1 LNIRT
6 KKFLSYY
13 RPYLGLLFTDI
24 LCAVIVSAITL
35 VLPLLARHIT
45 GSILQNP
52 TPDALNEIYTIGALM
67 LVLVVVQILCNA
79 FVDVQGHMMGTYME
93 SDMRGELFDHYQK
106 LSFRFYDEQK
116 TGQLMSRLTNDL
128 FGVSELCHHFPEE
141 VVIAL
146 LKFVGSFL
154 ILLTINVPLTLLLFF
169 FMPFMAVYALY
180 FNRRMNTTFQRN
192 MDRVGDINAQ
202 VEDALAGIR
211 VVKSFSNEA
220 VEQGKFDLQ
229 NRRFV
234 ESRRDDYRNEA
245 YFYQGMQLFVQL
257 LTVTVIVIGGTAILN
272 NTLELA
278 DLLTY
283 LLFIA
288 ILIDPIQKF
297 ANLSRLY
304 QAGIAGFQRFIEVME
319 NEPDIIDTP
328 NAIELS
334 DVEGNIEFRNVS
346 FRYKDDYPYVLKNLS
361 LNIQA
366 GEFVALVGS
375 SGVGKT
381 TLSALIPRFYE
392 VTTGEI
398 LLDGVNIKDI
408 RLASLRRQIGI
419 VQQDVYLFAGSVREN
434 IAYGKLYASDEEI
447 IEAAQ
452 EANAHD
458 FIMALPQGYDTDIG
472 QRGVKLSGG
481 QKQRLSIA
489 RVFLKNPPIIIF
501 DEATSA
507 LDNESEKAVQ
517 DSLEKLRQNRT
528 TLVIAH
534 RLTTVQNAERII
546 VLTEAGIEEEGTHET
561 LLQSNGTYAN
571 LYNMGVKI

>member
-1 LNIRT
+1 MNART
-6 KKFLSYY
+6 RKFLSYY
-13 RPYLGLLFTDI
+13 RPYLRLLLIDI
-24 LCAVIVSAITL
+24 LCAVIVAAITL
-35 VLPLLARHIT
+35 ILPLLARHIT
-45 GSILQNP
+45 ASILANP
-52 TPDALNEIYTIGALM
+52 TPNALTEIYTLGALM
-67 LVLVVVQILCNA
+67 IALVAILIACNTY
-79 FVDVQGHMMGTYME
+79 VDVQGHMMGTYME
-93 SDMRGELFDHYQK
+93 SDMRNELFEHYQK

-141 VVIAL
+141 TIIAL

-154 ILLTINVPLTLLLFF
+154 ILLHINVPLTLILFC
-169 FMPFMAVYALY
+169 FMPFMAIYALY
-180 FNRRMNTTFQRN
+180 FNRRMNATFQRN
-192 MDRVGDINAQ
+192 MDRVGDINVQ
-202 VEDALAGIR
+202 VEDTLAGIR

-220 VEQGKFDLQ
+220 IETRKFAHH
-229 NRRFV
+229 NTRFV

-257 LTVTVIVIGGTAILN
+257 LTLTVIIFGGTAILN
-272 NTLELA
+272 NTLDLA

-297 ANLSRLY
+297 ANLARLY
-304 QAGIAGFQRFIEVME
+304 QAGITGFQRFMQVLEI
-319 NEPDIIDTP
+319 EPDIINSP

-334 DVEGNIEFRNVS
+334 DVEGSIEFRNVS
-346 FRYKDDYPYVLKNLS
+346 FRYKDDYPYVFKNLS
-361 LNIQA
+361 LHINA

-375 SGVGKT
+375 SGVGKS

-398 LLDGVNIKDI
+398 LLDGINVKDI
-408 RLASLRRQIGI
+408 RLASLRQQIGI
-419 VQQDVYLFAGSVREN
+419 VQQDVYLFAGTVRDN
-434 IAYGKLYASDEEI
+434 IAYGKLHATDAEI
-447 IEAAQ
+447 IDAAKK
-452 EANAHD
+452 ANAHD

-517 DSLEKLRQNRT
+517 DSLEKLRVNRT

-546 VLTEAGIEEEGTHET
+546 VLTEAGIEEEGTHEQ
-561 LLQSNGTYAN
+561 LLMSNGTYAN
-571 LYNMGVKI
+571 LYNMGLKI